1 MVPKFERLVRARIM
15 NEIIVS
21 KPIWIGIPHLPVISL
36 MQVIETEAIYK
47 DNDKKEEVVNQIR
60 NTNG

>member
-1 MVPKFERLVRARIM
+1 M